1 MLNLTH
7 NVIYVFRLTRSL
19 TILSKSILLKS
30 QNLLNDSRIYFTI
43 MMCETPP
50 SDLINTGILKFEK
63 PNWIKANHFETDQ
76 NLRKKTI
83 YSFTLIYILTAKND
97 IFSYE
102 LITQVI
108 FCTVSN
114 EFTPI

>member
-7 NVIYVFRLTRSL
+7 NVIYVSRLTRPL

-76 NLRKKTI
+76 NLRKKKFI
-83 YSFTLIYILTAKND
+83 LLHLYI
-97 IFSYE
+97 S
-102 LITQVI
+102 
-108 FCTVSN
+108 
-114 EFTPI
+114 